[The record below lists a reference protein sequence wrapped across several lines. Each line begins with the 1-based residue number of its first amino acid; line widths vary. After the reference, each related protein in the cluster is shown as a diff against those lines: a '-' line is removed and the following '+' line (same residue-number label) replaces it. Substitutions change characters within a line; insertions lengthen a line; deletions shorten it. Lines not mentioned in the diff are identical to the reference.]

1 MTYFKHDTAI
11 VETPHVGEG
20 TRVWAFV
27 HILGGARIGRNCNIC
42 DQVFIEGDVIV
53 GDDVTIKSG
62 VQLWDGV
69 RLEDGVFVGPNAT
82 FTNDPF
88 PRSRKRPERFSET
101 VVRRGASIGAN
112 ATILPGRT
120 IGQFAMVGAGA
131 VVMHD
136 VPPHAIVVGNPAHI
150 RGYVDARTRQTAPS
164 AARGVPVTA
173 AEMKVA
179 GVRVVERPVVEDLRG
194 LLTFAETGAGDL
206 PFTPCRYF
214 IVSGVPSRQ
223 VRGEHAHRALQQW
236 LTCIHGECRVLVDDG
251 DVRQEVLLDRPSRA
265 LYLPPMVWG
274 VQYNFSADAVL
285 LVLASDPYDA
295 ADYIRDYDEF
305 LRLRGRLK

>member
-1 MTYFKHDTAI
+1 MAYFKHDTAI

-27 HILGGARIGRNCNIC
+27 HVMPGARIGRHCNIC
-42 DQVFIEGDVIV
+42 DQVFIEGDVVI
-53 GDDVTIKSG
+53 GDEVTIKSG
-62 VQLWDGV
+62 VQVWDGV

-88 PRSRKRPERFSET
+88 PRSRKRPEKLSQT

-150 RGYVDARTRQTAPS
+150 RGYVDARTREVAQPPLATPS
-164 AARGVPVTA
+164 AAMPV
-173 AEMKVA
+173 MRVS
-179 GVRVVERPVVEDLRG
+179 GVRVVDRPVVEDLRG
-194 LLTFAETGAGDL
+194 LLTFAQTDDGDL
-206 PFTPCRYF
+206 PFAPRRYF
-214 IVSGVPSRQ
+214 VVSGVPSRQ
-223 VRGEHAHRALQQW
+223 VRGEHAHRTLHQW
-236 LTCIHGECRVLVDDG
+236 LTCLHGECTVLVDDG
-251 DVRQEVLLDRPSRA
+251 EVRQDVTLDRPSRS
-265 LYLPPMVWG
+265 LYLPPMIWG
-274 VQYNFSADAVL
+274 VQYNFSPDAVL

-295 ADYIRDYDEF
+295 ADYIRDYDEY

>member
-1 MTYFKHDTAI
+1 MSYFKHDTAI

-27 HILGGARIGRNCNIC
+27 HILGGARIGRHCNIC
-42 DQVFIEGDVIV
+42 DQVFIENDVIV

-120 IGQFAMVGAGA
+120 IGPFAMVGAGA

-150 RGYVDARTRQTAPS
+150 RGYVDARPRQPAPPATRAVSLAP
-164 AARGVPVTA
+164 
-173 AEMKVA
+173 AEMRVA
-179 GVRVVERPVVEDLRG
+179 GVRLVDRPVVEDLRG
-194 LLTFAETGAGDL
+194 LLTFAQTENGDL

-214 IVSGVPSRQ
+214 VVSGVPSRQ
-223 VRGEHAHRALQQW
+223 VRGEHAHRTLHQW
-236 LTCIHGECRVLVDDG
+236 LTCIHGECSVLVDDG

-285 LVLASDPYDA
+285 LALAS
-295 ADYIRDYDEF
+295 
-305 LRLRGRLK
+305 